1 MHLTLIVKHIRNTY
15 NNGFRFIIGYEGNLF
30 HETSKVEMKIT
41 DKVLEMFQYFNE
53 TIENMV
59 GVRNAIQFIDI
70 DKVVNEYEDEFYE
83 LLEHREVELLQN
95 YEKGDRKLEKVAL
108 YYLNNLI
115 YVFFYSVNS
124 FLISDQNL
132 AFLILQFTF
141 YYSRI
146 WPYS

>member
-95 YEKGDRKLEKVAL
+95 YERE
-108 YYLNNLI
+108 I
-115 YVFFYSVNS
+115 VN
-124 FLISDQNL
+124 
-132 AFLILQFTF
+132 
-141 YYSRI
+141 
-146 WPYS
+146 